1 MERISALMD
10 GELDD
15 HEVAGELQRLKNDPE
30 LQAAWETYHAIGDTL
45 RGHGV
50 VSAGFVA
57 TVRDRLKSEATVL
70 APRGRRQFARVT
82 RVALPVAASICGVA
96 LVAWVALYNDTFQ
109 PGKSAA
115 VARAPQPQTAQAN
128 LPVAAGVNEYL
139 LAHQQFSP
147 RTDIQG
153 VASYVRTVS
162 TPVAE
167 NE

>member
-15 HEVAGELQRLKNDPE
+15 HEVAGELKRLKDDSE
-30 LQAAWETYHAIGDTL
+30 LLSAWETYHAIGDTL

-50 VSAGFVA
+50 VSARFAAAVTA
-57 TVRDRLKSEATVL
+57 RLRAEPTVL
-70 APRGRRQFARVT
+70 APRRLPRGGRFA

-96 LVAWVALYNDTFQ
+96 VVGWLALYNDTFQ
-109 PGKSAA
+109 FGGPTSL
-115 VARAPQPQTAQAN
+115 ARAPQQQTIQVPTAT
-128 LPVAAGVNEYL
+128 GVNEYL

-162 TPVAE
+162 APVTE

>member
-15 HEVAGELQRLKNDPE
+15 REAGSELQRLKNDPE
-30 LQAAWETYHAIGDTL
+30 LRSTWETYHAIGDTL

-50 VSAGFVA
+50 VSGGFAAAVRA
-57 TVRDRLKSEATVL
+57 RLEAEPTVV
-70 APRGRRQFARVT
+70 APRPALRRIARL
-82 RVALPVAASICGVA
+82 ALPVAASTCGVA
-96 LVAWVALYNDTFQ
+96 LVAWLALYNDTFPFGQ
-109 PGKSAA
+109 PASIAGTPQRTTQAVVMAVPAA
-115 VARAPQPQTAQAN
+115 AD
-128 LPVAAGVNEYL
+128 VNEYL

-162 TPVAE
+162 AEVAG